1 MSYLMKLALTVVLI
15 WCVQVMMKEAVV
27 DDADVVRGLLEF
39 ANRNLIHSIVV
50 GASAKNPLSRFR

>member
-1 MSYLMKLALTVVLI
+1 
-15 WCVQVMMKEAVV
+15 MKEAVV